1 MNRALN
7 NRQDIEQE
15 MVQSK
20 LEKLVVEL
28 ARQAQLKRIRI
39 ATAES
44 CTGGWVAQELTALAG
59 SSEWFECGFITYS
72 NEAKQSMLSVPQE
85 LFCTEGAVSK
95 AVVIAMALGAVQNSR
110 ADLSVSI
117 SGVAGPGGGSPE
129 KPVGTVWLAWYL
141 EGNEVESR
149 CYHFPGERSEVRQ
162 QAVEQAIKGLIK
174 QLSKSTV

>member
-1 MNRALN
+1 MVGMQTSIVVRNMTDKPLDRM
-7 NRQDIEQE
+7 IE
-15 MVQSK
+15 
-20 LEKLVVEL
+20 EL
-28 ARQAQLKRIRI
+28 AVQAKSKQIRI

-72 NEAKQSMLSVPQE
+72 NEAKQSMLNVPQV
-85 LFCTEGAVSK
+85 LFASDGAVSEP
-95 AVVIAMALGAVQNSR
+95 VVIAMASGAVQNSK

-141 EGNEVESR
+141 KGCEVETCLYEFQGDR
-149 CYHFPGERSEVRQ
+149 QDVRR
-162 QAVEQAIKGLIK
+162 QAVTQAIKGLIK